1 MKIPRYFPFNEI
13 ISNHFKLY
21 SSGCACFSTH
31 SLLPSSTLSFFA
43 PIIFALIYLFIQ
55 CIYILNCRC
64 TYTSQIDSKIVV
76 LYEIALIS
84 CRIHRFFDSTFVL
97 SEHLKYSNIF
107 PKCYYMHT
115 CIHAYDVIGKLERCI
130 KFKSQCRIYS

>member
-21 SSGCACFSTH
+21 SY
-31 SLLPSSTLSFFA
+31 SFFNSVFFR
-43 PIIFALIYLFIQ
+43 PHHFCSHLFVHSMH
-55 CIYILNCRC
+55 LHFKLSL
-64 TYTSQIDSKIVV
+64 YTSQIDSKIVV